1 MKKKTAVASS
11 KSGGAAP
18 CLLIDIGNTRIKWAR
33 LQGGRLGPQQA
44 AIHSDWGVEDYAGR
58 VIGRARGRGAAELRA
73 RDGVERIV
81 VASVAG
87 AQVNKT
93 LTLAARMAAVPM
105 PEFIRSAPRAA
116 GVVIGYEDPW
126 RLGVDRF
133 VSVVAAHHLFK
144 GEAAC
149 VVGIGTAMTIDLVGA
164 DGRHWG
170 GAIIPA
176 PNLMVET
183 LLKNTNGI
191 RRRAQGGT
199 KRATSLF
206 GRSTRAAIVEGA
218 RYAAAAAI
226 DRAVSEARAV
236 VGRAPV
242 LVLTGGEAPSVQPLV
257 STAAE
262 SVPDLVLRGL
272 AVLAQ
277 GEAGFPKG
285 EGLGSGT

>member
-1 MKKKTAVASS
+1 VAEPVR
-11 KSGGAAP
+11 GAA
-18 CLLIDIGNTRIKWAR
+18 LLIDIGNTRIKWA
-33 LQGGRLGPQQA
+33 LLEGGRLGRQHA
-44 AIHSDWGVEDYAGR
+44 AIHCDWGAEDYARR
-58 VIGRARGRGAAELRA
+58 VIGAG
-73 RDGVERIV
+73 GVERIL

-87 AQVNKT
+87 VQVNKT
-93 LTLAARMAAVPM
+93 LAIGARSAGLAA
-105 PEFIRSAPRAA
+105 PRFVKSQREAA
-116 GVVIGYEDPW
+116 GVRIGYADPW

-133 VSVVAAHHLFK
+133 LSVIAAHHLFE
-144 GEAAC
+144 GRAVC
-149 VVGIGTAMTIDLVGA
+149 VVGVGTAMTIDLLGA

-176 PNLMVET
+176 PNLMVDT

-199 KRATSLF
+199 PDARALF

-218 RYAAAAAI
+218 RYAAAATI
-226 DRAVSEARAV
+226 DRAVAEGRKL

-242 LVLTGGEAPSVQPLV
+242 LVLTGGEAPSVKPLIR
-257 STAAE
+257 SRSQ

-277 GEAGFPKG
+277 ERTGVD
-285 EGLGSGT
+285 